1 MQRLYCSSAGHQGAD
16 DGALVGV
23 HSRDSPHGHAFTES
37 AVSAARN
44 QKANAAITATTT
56 PLPVSSLSRI
66 VSFRKFTSSR
76 RAGQLSPCAQF
87 PVQGGQR
94 FISSMVDSPFMRSA
108 RSCRWCIALQRL
120 ADLLFH
126 AIKRGLI
133 FAQRAVAQ
141 LDLVSLDGGLEGL

>member
-76 RAGQLSPCAQF
+76 RAGQVRPCSHLAVHGGHWSFASSMVKPPGMGYFSALQNSPCA
-87 PVQGGQR
+87 
-94 FISSMVDSPFMRSA
+94 
-108 RSCRWCIALQRL
+108 IA
-120 ADLLFH
+120 F
-126 AIKRGLI
+126 
-133 FAQRAVAQ
+133 RA
-141 LDLVSLDGGLEGL
+141 LHLYP